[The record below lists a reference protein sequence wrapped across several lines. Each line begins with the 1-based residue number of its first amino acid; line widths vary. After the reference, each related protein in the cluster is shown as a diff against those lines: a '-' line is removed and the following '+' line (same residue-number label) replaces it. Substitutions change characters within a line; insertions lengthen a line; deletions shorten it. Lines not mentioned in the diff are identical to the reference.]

1 MRTGFV
7 IGAVS
12 LALLGTAGLELYRE
26 VAPFF
31 LSGLSTTQK
40 YASLAADIVRP
51 GQSLVSKNIY
61 LDDCLDVSRSV
72 YGRTQP
78 SKTRQLLLATCRGT
92 AAAIVLQMPTHAG
105 AWLVSASLAEDAG
118 DIAAVNRG
126 LTESRQMSPNVHWLA
141 EERTLIAERNYQAL
155 DETNRT
161 GNAAD
166 LATLALSSRGVEA
179 LARLYQ
185 SYPAARDRLVSAVSG
200 APPDRQQD
208 FLELVKA
215 AALAQVPR

>member
-1 MRTGFV
+1 MRTGFA

-12 LALLGTAGLELYRE
+12 LALLGAAAFELYRE

-31 LSGLSTTQK
+31 LSGLSTSQK

-51 GQSLVSKNIY
+51 GPSLVSKGIY

-78 SKTRQLLLATCRGT
+78 SKTRQLMLATCRGT
-92 AAAIVLQMPTHAG
+92 ASAIVLQMPTHAG
-105 AWLVSASLAEDAG
+105 AWLVGASLAEDAG
-118 DIAAVNRG
+118 DIAATNRG
-126 LTESRQMSPNVHWLA
+126 LTESRRMAPNVQWLA
-141 EERTLIAERNYQAL
+141 EERTLIAERNYEAL

-161 GNAAD
+161 GHAAD
-166 LATLALSSRGVEA
+166 LAALALSRRGVEA

-185 SYPAARDRLVSAVSG
+185 SYPAARDRLVEAVSG
-200 APPDRQQD
+200 APSDRQQD

-215 AALAQVPR
+215 ASLARVPQ

>member
-1 MRTGFV
+1 MRTGFA

-12 LALLGTAGLELYRE
+12 LALLGAAGFELYRE

-31 LSGLSTTQK
+31 LSGLSTSQK

-51 GQSLVSKNIY
+51 GSSLVSKGIY

-78 SKTRQLLLATCRGT
+78 SKTRQLMLATCRGT
-92 AAAIVLQMPTHAG
+92 ASAIVLQMPTHAG
-105 AWLVSASLAEDAG
+105 AWLVGASLAEDAG
-118 DIAAVNRG
+118 DIAATNRG
-126 LTESRQMSPNVHWLA
+126 LTKSRRMSPNVQWLA
-141 EERTLIAERNYQAL
+141 EERTMIAERNYEAL
-155 DETNRT
+155 DEANRT

-166 LATLALSSRGVEA
+166 LATLALSRRGVEA

-185 SYPAARDRLVSAVSG
+185 SYPAARDRLVEAVSG
-200 APPDRQQD
+200 APSDRQQD

-215 AALAQVPR
+215 ASLARVPQ